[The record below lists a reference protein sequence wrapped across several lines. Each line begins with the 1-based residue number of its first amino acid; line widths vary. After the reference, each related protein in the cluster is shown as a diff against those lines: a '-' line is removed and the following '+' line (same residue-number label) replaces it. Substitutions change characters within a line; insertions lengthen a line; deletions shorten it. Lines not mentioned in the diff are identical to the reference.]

1 MWISFGNF
9 GQIGKTK
16 RPLEGLWQ
24 KKIHA
29 KIEIFLSISNWYM
42 FYSDVIKNRKIKLNT
57 QINYLLIFFVLSSLS
72 FQKSKTEY
80 N

>member
-24 KKIHA
+24 KKYTL
-29 KIEIFLSISNWYM
+29 K
-42 FYSDVIKNRKIKLNT
+42 
-57 QINYLLIFFVLSSLS
+57 
-72 FQKSKTEY
+72 
-80 N
+80 